1 MLTSITIDPAVH
13 ALRPDAVVLA
23 LVATGLPGGPSDDE
37 SRAAL
42 AEATLTL
49 PAGPPEEHP
58 NVAAWREAY
67 RAFGAKPQRTRC
79 SVEALMRRGGLPE
92 VNRLVDLYN
101 AVSVRHVLPVGG
113 EDLARYRGAA
123 RLIRAEGT
131 EPFEVLEA
139 GEPAIDHPA
148 PGEVVWRDDEGVTCR
163 RWNWRQCV
171 RTRITEHTTEA
182 LFLFERLAPMTL
194 DALQEAGEDLTKRL
208 RDLDRAVR
216 VESRLVGA

>member
-23 LVATGLPGGPSDDE
+23 LVATGLPGGPSDDG

-42 AEATLTL
+42 AEATLSL
-49 PAGPPEEHP
+49 PVTPPEEHP
-58 NVAAWREAY
+58 NVIAWREAY

-101 AVSVRHVLPVGG
+101 VVSVRHVLPVGG
-113 EDLARYRGAA
+113 EDLSRYRGAA
-123 RLIRAEGT
+123 RLLRAEGT

-139 GEPAIDHPA
+139 GVPAIDHPS
-148 PGEVVWRDDEGVTCR
+148 PGEVVWCDDEGVTCR

-171 RTRITEHTTEA
+171 RTRITEDTTEA
-182 LFLFERLAPMTL
+182 LFLLERLAPMTL
-194 DALQEAGEDLTKRL
+194 DALREAGEDLTKRL
-208 RDLDRAVR
+208 RDLSPAVR
-216 VESRLVGA
+216 IESRLIGA